1 MLGNFDIQDRLLI
14 DVNVESYD
22 EDATQDGIMI
32 LDPTLLLAVSINGAM
47 KCGTLKQPI

>member
-14 DVNVESYD
+14 DVTYD

-32 LDPTLLLAVSINGAM
+32 YSQFGFVSINGA
-47 KCGTLKQPI
+47 